1 MSQTVIGTAGHIDH
15 GKTTLVKVLTGTDTD
30 RLREEQERGMTID
43 LGFAFLSD
51 EITIIDVPGH
61 EKFIRNMVAGVS
73 AIDAALLTIAADD
86 GIMPQT
92 REHFDIL
99 SILGVPAGVVAL
111 NKIDLVDDPE
121 WLDLLEEEIREFLA
135 GSFMEGAPIVRV
147 SGETSEGVEQLRSVL
162 LNIADASKERRDRGF
177 FRLFADR
184 AFSMKGFGSVV
195 TGTVTGGLLKSGANV
210 ELLPALA
217 HAKVRGLQ
225 SHGESVDEVALGDRA
240 AVNLSQIEKGAL
252 KRGSQLAEKGFLK
265 PSKVLGILFSLLERT
280 ERRVKHQQRVRLHI
294 GTEEVLGRVFFV
306 EEGRKKCEADETTVA
321 LVRLE
326 EEVAAAVDDSF
337 ILRFYS
343 PAETIGGGT
352 IVDPAPPVRLKA
364 ARPWLAGL
372 VNKSSDER
380 LEKFFEQAA
389 SEPLT
394 LSEWT
399 RRWQVSLEKF
409 TEDSSH
415 LETIQFGNSGDPYLT
430 LQSVVDGQMESYL
443 SQVEGLLKK
452 RSTRRGVPQEDLRKS
467 LGFSRPLFDWL
478 TGRLQDDSKV
488 QMESGNI
495 TLRGYTVTLSKD
507 DEAITHKLRDILKTS
522 GYTPPV
528 LVELAEEVGANGTDI
543 VPLLH
548 ILKDRGETCQ
558 VSSKLWYHN
567 EVMNKLQN
575 ALKSS
580 FGDSGGFSVGQFKK
594 LTNTSRKHAI
604 PLLEYLDSQRF
615 TDRDGDRRVFLS

>member
-15 GKTTLVKVLTGTDTD
+15 GKTTLVKALTGTDTD

-121 WLDLLEEEIREFLA
+121 WLDLLEEEIKEFLA

-195 TGTVTGGLLKSGANV
+195 TGTVTGGLLESGADV

-265 PSKVLGILFSLLERT
+265 PSKVLGISFSLLERT
-280 ERRVKHQQRVRLHI
+280 ERWVKHQQRVRLHI
-294 GTEEVLGRVFFV
+294 GTEEVLGRIFFV
-306 EEGRKKCEADETTVA
+306 EEGRKKCEAGETTVA

-326 EEVAAAVDDSF
+326 QEVAAAVDDSF

-488 QMESGNI
+488 QMESGSI

-528 LVELAEEVGANGTDI
+528 LVELAEEAGANGTDI

-567 EVMNKLQN
+567 EVMNKLQD

>member
-1 MSQTVIGTAGHIDH
+1 VSQTVIGTAGHIDH
-15 GKTTLVKVLTGTDTD
+15 GKTTLVKALTGTDTD

-265 PSKVLGILFSLLERT
+265 PSKVLGISFSLLERT
-280 ERRVKHQQRVRLHI
+280 ERWVKHQQRVRLHI
-294 GTEEVLGRVFFV
+294 GTEEVLGRIFFV
-306 EEGRKKCEADETTVA
+306 EEGRKKCEAGETTVA
-321 LVRLE
+321 LLRLE
-326 EEVAAAVDDSF
+326 QEVAAAVDDSF

-399 RRWQVSLEKF
+399 RRWQVSQEKF

-415 LETIQFGNSGDPYLT
+415 LETVQFGNSGDPYLT

-567 EVMNKLQN
+567 EVMNKLRD

>member
-15 GKTTLVKVLTGTDTD
+15 GKTTLVKALTGTDTD

-195 TGTVTGGLLKSGANV
+195 TGTVTGGLLKSGADV

-265 PSKVLGILFSLLERT
+265 PSKVLGISFSLLERT
-280 ERRVKHQQRVRLHI
+280 ERWVKHQQRVRLHI
-294 GTEEVLGRVFFV
+294 GTEEVLGRIFFV
-306 EEGRKKCEADETTVA
+306 EEGRKKCEAGETTVA

-326 EEVAAAVDDSF
+326 QEVAAAVDDSF

-415 LETIQFGNSGDPYLT
+415 LETVQFGNSGDPYLT

-528 LVELAEEVGANGTDI
+528 LVELAEEAGANGTDI

-567 EVMNKLQN
+567 EVMNKLQD

-580 FGDSGGFSVGQFKK
+580 FGDSGGFNVGQFKK

-604 PLLEYLDSQRF
+604 PLLEYLDSLRF

>member
-1 MSQTVIGTAGHIDH
+1 M
-15 GKTTLVKVLTGTDTD
+15 
-30 RLREEQERGMTID
+30 
-43 LGFAFLSD
+43 
-51 EITIIDVPGH
+51 
-61 EKFIRNMVAGVS
+61 
-73 AIDAALLTIAADD
+73 
-86 GIMPQT
+86 
-92 REHFDIL
+92 
-99 SILGVPAGVVAL
+99 
-111 NKIDLVDDPE
+111 
-121 WLDLLEEEIREFLA
+121 
-135 GSFMEGAPIVRV
+135 
-147 SGETSEGVEQLRSVL
+147 
-162 LNIADASKERRDRGF
+162 
-177 FRLFADR
+177 
-184 AFSMKGFGSVV
+184 
-195 TGTVTGGLLKSGANV
+195 TGGLLKSGANV
-210 ELLPALA
+210 ELLPTLA

-265 PSKVLGILFSLLERT
+265 PSKVLGISFSLLERT

-294 GTEEVLGRVFFV
+294 GTEEVLGRIFFV
-306 EEGRKKCEADETTVA
+306 EEGRKKCEAGETTVA

-326 EEVAAAVDDSF
+326 QEVAAAVDDSF

-399 RRWQVSLEKF
+399 RRWQVSLKKF

-430 LQSVVDGQMESYL
+430 LQSVLDGQMESYL

-488 QMESGNI
+488 QMESGDI

-507 DEAITHKLRDILKTS
+507 DEAISHKLRDILKTS
-522 GYTPPV
+522 GYAPPV
-528 LVELAEEVGANGTDI
+528 LVELAEEAGANGTDI

-580 FGDSGGFSVGQFKK
+580 FGDSGGFNVGQFKK

>member
-1 MSQTVIGTAGHIDH
+1 
-15 GKTTLVKVLTGTDTD
+15 
-30 RLREEQERGMTID
+30 
-43 LGFAFLSD
+43 
-51 EITIIDVPGH
+51 
-61 EKFIRNMVAGVS
+61 
-73 AIDAALLTIAADD
+73 
-86 GIMPQT
+86 
-92 REHFDIL
+92 
-99 SILGVPAGVVAL
+99 
-111 NKIDLVDDPE
+111 
-121 WLDLLEEEIREFLA
+121 
-135 GSFMEGAPIVRV
+135 
-147 SGETSEGVEQLRSVL
+147 
-162 LNIADASKERRDRGF
+162 
-177 FRLFADR
+177 
-184 AFSMKGFGSVV
+184 
-195 TGTVTGGLLKSGANV
+195 
-210 ELLPALA
+210 
-217 HAKVRGLQ
+217 
-225 SHGESVDEVALGDRA
+225 
-240 AVNLSQIEKGAL
+240 
-252 KRGSQLAEKGFLK
+252 
-265 PSKVLGILFSLLERT
+265 
-280 ERRVKHQQRVRLHI
+280 
-294 GTEEVLGRVFFV
+294 
-306 EEGRKKCEADETTVA
+306 
-321 LVRLE
+321 
-326 EEVAAAVDDSF
+326 AAVDDSF

-352 IVDPAPPVRLKA
+352 VVDPAPPVRLKA

-415 LETIQFGNSGDPYLT
+415 LETVQFGNSGDPYLT

-567 EVMNKLQN
+567 EVMNKLQD

>member
-15 GKTTLVKVLTGTDTD
+15 GKTTLVKALTGTDTD

-73 AIDAALLTIAADD
+73 GIDAALLTIAADD

-135 GSFMEGAPIVRV
+135 GSFMEDAPIVRV
-147 SGETSEGVEQLRSVL
+147 SGETSKGVEQLKNVL

-195 TGTVTGGLLKSGANV
+195 TGTVTGGLLESGADV

-265 PSKVLGILFSLLERT
+265 PSKVLGISFSLLERT
-280 ERRVKHQQRVRLHI
+280 ERWVKHQQRVRLHI
-294 GTEEVLGRVFFV
+294 GTEEVLGRIFFV
-306 EEGRKKCEADETTVA
+306 EEGRKKCEAGETTVA

-326 EEVAAAVDDSF
+326 QEVAAAVDDSF

-352 IVDPAPPVRLKA
+352 VVDPAPPVRLKA

-372 VNKSSDER
+372 VNKSSNER
-380 LEKFFEQAA
+380 LGKFFEQAA

-415 LETIQFGNSGDPYLT
+415 LETVQFGNSGDPYLT
-430 LQSVVDGQMESYL
+430 LQSVVDVQIESYL

-452 RSTRRGVPQEDLRKS
+452 RSTRRGVSQEDLRKS

-478 TGRLQDDSKV
+478 TDRLRDNSKV

-495 TLRGYTVTLSKD
+495 TLKGYTVTLSKD
-507 DEAITHKLRDILKTS
+507 DEVITLKLRDILKTS

-528 LVELAEEVGANGTDI
+528 LVELAEEAGANGTDI

-548 ILKDRGETCQ
+548 ILKDRGEACQ

-567 EVMNKLQN
+567 EVMNKLQD

>member
-15 GKTTLVKVLTGTDTD
+15 GKTTLVKALTGTDTD

-225 SHGESVDEVALGDRA
+225 SHGESVAEVARGDRA

-265 PSKVLGILFSLLERT
+265 PSKVLGISFSLLERT

-294 GTEEVLGRVFFV
+294 GTEEVLGRIFFV
-306 EEGRKKCEADETTVA
+306 EEGRKKCEAGETTVA

-326 EEVAAAVDDSF
+326 QEVAAAVDDSF

-372 VNKSSDER
+372 VNKSSEER

-399 RRWQVSLEKF
+399 RRWQVSLKKF

-430 LQSVVDGQMESYL
+430 HQSVVDGQME
-443 SQVEGLLKK
+443 
-452 RSTRRGVPQEDLRKS
+452 
-467 LGFSRPLFDWL
+467 
-478 TGRLQDDSKV
+478 
-488 QMESGNI
+488 N
-495 TLRGYTVTLSKD
+495 
-507 DEAITHKLRDILKTS
+507 
-522 GYTPPV
+522 
-528 LVELAEEVGANGTDI
+528 
-543 VPLLH
+543 
-548 ILKDRGETCQ
+548 
-558 VSSKLWYHN
+558 
-567 EVMNKLQN
+567 
-575 ALKSS
+575 
-580 FGDSGGFSVGQFKK
+580 
-594 LTNTSRKHAI
+594 
-604 PLLEYLDSQRF
+604 
-615 TDRDGDRRVFLS
+615 

>member
-15 GKTTLVKVLTGTDTD
+15 GKTTLVKVLTGADTD

-195 TGTVTGGLLKSGANV
+195 TGTVTGGLLKSGADV

-265 PSKVLGILFSLLERT
+265 PSKVLGISFSLLERT

-294 GTEEVLGRVFFV
+294 GTEEVLGRIFFV
-306 EEGRKKCEADETTVA
+306 EEGRKKCEAGETTVA
-321 LVRLE
+321 LMRLE
-326 EEVAAAVDDSF
+326 QEVAAAVDDSF

-352 IVDPAPPVRLKA
+352 VVDPAPPVRLKA

-443 SQVEGLLKK
+443 SQVDSLLKK

-467 LGFSRPLFDWL
+467 LEFSRPLFDWL

-567 EVMNKLQN
+567 EVMNKLQD

-604 PLLEYLDSQRF
+604 PLLEYLDSLRF

>member
-265 PSKVLGILFSLLERT
+265 PSKVLGISFSLLERT

-294 GTEEVLGRVFFV
+294 GTEEVLGRIFFV
-306 EEGRKKCEADETTVA
+306 EEGKKKCEAGETTVA
-321 LVRLE
+321 LLRLE
-326 EEVAAAVDDSF
+326 QEVAATVDDSF

-352 IVDPAPPVRLKA
+352 VVDPAPPVRLKA

>member
-15 GKTTLVKVLTGTDTD
+15 GKTTLVKALTGTDTD

-210 ELLPALA
+210 ELLPVLA

-265 PSKVLGILFSLLERT
+265 PSKVLGISFSLLERT

-294 GTEEVLGRVFFV
+294 GTEEVLGRIFFV
-306 EEGRKKCEADETTVA
+306 EEGRKKCEAGETTVA

-326 EEVAAAVDDSF
+326 QEVAAAVDDSF

-372 VNKSSDER
+372 VNKSSEER

-394 LSEWT
+394 LTEWT

-567 EVMNKLQN
+567 EVMNKLQD

-580 FGDSGGFSVGQFKK
+580 FGDFGGFNVGQFKK

>member
-15 GKTTLVKVLTGTDTD
+15 GKTTLVKALTGTDTD

-265 PSKVLGILFSLLERT
+265 PSKVLGISFSLLERT

-294 GTEEVLGRVFFV
+294 GTEEVLGRIFFV
-306 EEGRKKCEADETTVA
+306 EEGRKKCEAGETTVA
-321 LVRLE
+321 LLRLE
-326 EEVAAAVDDSF
+326 QEVAAAVDDSF

-567 EVMNKLQN
+567 EVMNKLQD

-580 FGDSGGFSVGQFKK
+580 FGDSGGFNVGQFKK

-604 PLLEYLDSQRF
+604 PLLEYLDSLRF

>member
-1 MSQTVIGTAGHIDH
+1 VSQTVIGTAGHIDH
-15 GKTTLVKVLTGTDTD
+15 GKTTLVKALTGTDTD

-111 NKIDLVDDPE
+111 NKIDLADDPE

-265 PSKVLGILFSLLERT
+265 PSKVLGISFSLLERT
-280 ERRVKHQQRVRLHI
+280 ERWVKHQQRVRLHI
-294 GTEEVLGRVFFV
+294 GTEEVLGRIFFV
-306 EEGRKKCEADETTVA
+306 EEGRKKCEAGETTVV

-326 EEVAAAVDDSF
+326 QEVAAAVDDSF

-352 IVDPAPPVRLKA
+352 VVDPAPPVRLKA

-372 VNKSSDER
+372 VNKSSNER
-380 LEKFFEQAA
+380 LEKFFEQTA

-409 TEDSSH
+409 MEDSSH

-507 DEAITHKLRDILKTS
+507 DEAITHKLKDILKAS
-522 GYTPPV
+522 GYAPPV
-528 LVELAEEVGANGTDI
+528 LVELAEEAGANGTDI

-558 VSSKLWYHN
+558 ISSKLWYHN
-567 EVMNKLQN
+567 EVMNKLRD